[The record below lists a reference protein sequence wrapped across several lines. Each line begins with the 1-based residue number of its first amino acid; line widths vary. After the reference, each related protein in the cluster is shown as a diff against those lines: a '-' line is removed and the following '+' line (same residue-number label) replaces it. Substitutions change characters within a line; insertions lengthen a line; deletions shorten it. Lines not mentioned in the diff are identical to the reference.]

1 VSKGNDVRQHITN
14 HCVIGSSYATIL
26 ALGQLLRALSPVLR
40 IAIGKAMIILSR
52 SPIGIELDDDPDQI
66 SAYSL
71 RIIRENFED
80 KDGDGIPD
88 NDKSDGVLKNFSMNV
103 SPKRPSLKLRGGRI
117 VGDAVD
123 IDGDGV
129 PDGIDLDGDGVPDE
143 PLPGDFH
150 FPQEWVGQEKKV
162 VTMQLYLDVRLTMG
176 SEYLWL
182 KVQGNKCWTPSL
194 GQVRL
199 QTMRFQGNAACWWN
213 LNTQQLKLSFM
224 PNDPPTVLWDV
235 EAETCGCSCPDAI
248 EDELTL
254 RAAHLVIRKLYTYP
268 NMIDLELNPL
278 QSVNSI
284 VGKAAE
290 IVTGTRNAAES
301 GKS

>member
-1 VSKGNDVRQHITN
+1 MGRIEALGSWFDRTFVNLKDCSSRTVSKGNDVRQHITN

-26 ALGQLLRALSPVLR
+26 ALVQLLRALSPVLR

-129 PDGIDLDGDGVPDE
+129 PDGIDLD
-143 PLPGDFH
+143 
-150 FPQEWVGQEKKV
+150 
-162 VTMQLYLDVRLTMG
+162 
-176 SEYLWL
+176 
-182 KVQGNKCWTPSL
+182 
-194 GQVRL
+194 
-199 QTMRFQGNAACWWN
+199 
-213 LNTQQLKLSFM
+213 
-224 PNDPPTVLWDV
+224 
-235 EAETCGCSCPDAI
+235 
-248 EDELTL
+248 
-254 RAAHLVIRKLYTYP
+254 
-268 NMIDLELNPL
+268 
-278 QSVNSI
+278 
-284 VGKAAE
+284 
-290 IVTGTRNAAES
+290 
-301 GKS
+301 